1 MTFAAAHSAVG
12 TPLVTGRS
20 DGDLIVTNRSFDD
33 VSPSHGLC
41 EGLRS
46 MVVGATA
53 KRAWPG
59 TWPAPCSPPVT
70 EAPWKRFRRVSKVR
84 AMSNGVEQVRAVQV
98 ASGAAGGGDWAAD
111 LAGESAVTGRG
122 EPRRPRFF
130 ALLGTLSVLLLL
142 CGAAPALAA
151 PADTAPAASPPT
163 AQDDTAPTQAAA
175 LADFLRSDP
184 VHVTDQIPRDL
195 PRSSAAEFKKLAKR
209 TKVPTYVL
217 VLPSQSSS
225 GDRLL
230 AAVHDR
236 LGRDGLYVLV
246 DDMGVADAAAF
257 GVRAPADDASTVALY
272 ELPYDAGPL
281 LSFERFTDVIAQGSK
296 KAAERAEAAR
306 KKYGGDTGEEV
317 DEMHIDPADRDNQ
330 SFVTGIALTGVPLLI
345 LALSPYVRRY
355 VRRYVR
361 PSRRRQPQPPAPE
374 SDAGTGSGSGSEQS
388 ASLRRHFTPL
398 RIEPGVALLTA
409 GAIALTAFLLFR
421 QDTAG
426 SSPTP
431 TASDLS
437 SRVERV
443 AAGLKQDGP
452 IYSDPESP
460 QLLDAEQRG
469 ELRGRIAEFDRG
481 PVNVVLAPQL
491 SEDESGGETE
501 IFVEAVRQKMGAKGD
516 HGVYVVA
523 DPLGGTIDVVTYD
536 VRIDANL
543 VAFDIPDSIRYG
555 DDDDR
560 STDHRLGERLDDL
573 LTFLDKAPRTA
584 HPETSSL
591 GMDDAPEPVEEETL
605 SPLFSGDFWPG
616 LLVGAF
622 AAALLFGVVAALLG
636 LLRLAVPGLR
646 RAPVSTVSPDG
657 VLTFTAPP
665 APSLGYLRQAAR
677 DELNALAREFDAGAE
692 LRPSV
697 RTRVWDCL
705 DTATL
710 LAHRDPDGHV
720 DDDTTPADLAAAIIL
735 ARVGRGALVG
745 ADKPCCALNP
755 LHGPATGWRDGR
767 YSPEDQRLRTLPVCA
782 ECRVLVEV
790 QPRLAYT
797 LRLTLPGA
805 GRSGRVPYE
814 EVAGPLPA
822 IANGVPQLIRQVRE
836 YAGVQ

>member
-1 MTFAAAHSAVG
+1 MSYGVG
-12 TPLVTGRS
+12 
-20 DGDLIVTNRSFDD
+20 
-33 VSPSHGLC
+33 
-41 EGLRS
+41 
-46 MVVGATA
+46 
-53 KRAWPG
+53 
-59 TWPAPCSPPVT
+59 
-70 EAPWKRFRRVSKVR
+70 
-84 AMSNGVEQVRAVQV
+84 QVRAGQERTGEV
-98 ASGAAGGGDWAAD
+98 AVGGAGGDGAADVVAGAD
-111 LAGESAVTGRG
+111 AVAVTRGR
-122 EPRRPRFF
+122 PRRPRFF
-130 ALLGTLSVLLLL
+130 ALLATLSLLLL
-142 CGAAPALAA
+142 LGEAAPALAA
-151 PADTAPAASPPT
+151 PAASPPA
-163 AQDDTAPTQAAA
+163 AQDDPAPTQAAA

-184 VHVTDQIPRDL
+184 VHVTDQLPRDIPRSTA
-195 PRSSAAEFKKLAKR
+195 PEFKKLAKR

-257 GVRAPADDASTVALY
+257 GVRAPADDASTVTLY

-317 DEMHIDPADRDNQ
+317 DEMHIGPADRDNQ
-330 SFVTGIALTGVPLLI
+330 SFVTGIALTGVPLLV

-355 VRRYVR
+355 VRR
-361 PSRRRQPQPPAPE
+361 SRRQQQQQQRH
-374 SDAGTGSGSGSEQS
+374 S
-388 ASLRRHFTPL
+388 AAEGEPSTSPRRHFTPF
-398 RIEPGVALLTA
+398 RVEAGVALLTA
-409 GAIALTAFLLFR
+409 GAIALTAFLVFR

-460 QLLDAEQRG
+460 HLLDTGQRG
-469 ELRGRIAEFDRG
+469 ELREQIGEFDRG
-481 PVNVVLAPQL
+481 PVHVVLAPQL

-523 DPLGGTIDVVTYD
+523 DPLGGTIEVVTYD

-665 APSLGYLRQAAR
+665 APSLSYLRQAAR
-677 DELNALAREFDAGAE
+677 DELDALAREFDVAAE

-710 LAHRDPDGHV
+710 LADRDPDGHV
-720 DDDTTPADLAAAIIL
+720 DDDATPSDLAAAIVL

-790 QPRLAYT
+790 QPGLAYT

-814 EVAGPLPA
+814 EAAGPLPA

>member
-1 MTFAAAHSAVG
+1 MMYGVERAAADDGADGEKASAGQPAAEVG
-12 TPLVTGRS
+12 GARVVRGGRRWQRRQRRLGS
-20 DGDLIVTNRSFDD
+20 LAASC
-33 VSPSHGLC
+33 GLC
-41 EGLRS
+41 VPLLFGA
-46 MVVGATA
+46 GAGAATA
-53 KRAWPG
+53 VAM
-59 TWPAPCSPPVT
+59 PVST
-70 EAPWKRFRRVSKVR
+70 
-84 AMSNGVEQVRAVQV
+84 VQV
-98 ASGAAGGGDWAAD
+98 
-111 LAGESAVTGRG
+111 SA
-122 EPRRPRFF
+122 
-130 ALLGTLSVLLLL
+130 ALLS
-142 CGAAPALAA
+142 AASAA
-151 PADTAPAASPPT
+151 PADAASAGPAAPHIALRTAPRTDEPAL
-163 AQDDTAPTQAAA
+163 TQAAA
-175 LADFLRSDP
+175 LAALLRDDP
-184 VHVTDQIPRDL
+184 VHVTDQLPREIPR
-195 PRSSAAEFKKLAKR
+195 SAAPDFAKLAKR
-209 TKVPTYVL
+209 TGVPTYVL
-217 VLPSQSSS
+217 VLPDQGSNA
-225 GDRLL
+225 DRLL

-246 DDMGVADAAAF
+246 DEMGVADAAAF

-317 DEMHIDPADRDNQ
+317 DKMHIDPADRDNQ

-345 LALSPYVRRY
+345 LALSPYIRRY
-355 VRRYVR
+355 VRQ
-361 PSRRRQPQPPAPE
+361 SRRRQQHSAVGGG
-374 SDAGTGSGSGSEQS
+374 AGTGTGTGTGASSEQAS
-388 ASLRRHFTPL
+388 AYRQHFTPF
-398 RIEPGVALLTA
+398 RVEAGTALLTA
-409 GAIALTAFLLFR
+409 GAIALTAFLVFH

-426 SSPTP
+426 SSPQP

-460 QLLDAEQRG
+460 HLLDSKQRA
-469 ELRGRIAEFDRG
+469 ELRDRIAEFDRG
-481 PVNVVLAPQL
+481 PVHVVLAPQL
-491 SEDESGGETE
+491 SEDESGGESE

-523 DPLGGTIDVVTYD
+523 DPLGGSIDVVTYD

-560 STDHRLGERLDDL
+560 STDHRIGERLDDL
-573 LTFLDKAPRTA
+573 MTFLDKAPRIP

-591 GMDDAPEPVEEETL
+591 GMDDAPEPVEEDTL

-622 AAALLFGVVAALLG
+622 AAVLLFGVVAAVLG

-646 RAPVSTVSPDG
+646 RAPVSTVSPEG

-665 APSLGYLRQAAR
+665 DPSLGYLRQAAR
-677 DELNALAREFDAGAE
+677 DELDALAREFDPDAA
-692 LRPSV
+692 LRSSV

-710 LAHRDPDGHV
+710 LADRDPDGHV
-720 DDDTTPADLAAAIIL
+720 DRDTTPADLAAAIVL
-735 ARVGRGALVG
+735 ARVGRSALVG

-755 LHGPATGWRDGR
+755 LHGPASGWRDAQ
-767 YSPEDQRLRTLPVCA
+767 YAPDDQRLRTIPVCA
-782 ECRVLVEV
+782 ECRVLVGV

-805 GRSGRVPYE
+805 SRSGRVPYE
-814 EVAGPLPA
+814 EAPGPLPA
-822 IANGVPQLIRQVRE
+822 IVNGVPQLIREVRE

>member
-1 MTFAAAHSAVG
+1 MSYGVG
-12 TPLVTGRS
+12 
-20 DGDLIVTNRSFDD
+20 
-33 VSPSHGLC
+33 
-41 EGLRS
+41 
-46 MVVGATA
+46 
-53 KRAWPG
+53 
-59 TWPAPCSPPVT
+59 
-70 EAPWKRFRRVSKVR
+70 RRVSGAGSKGYEG
-84 AMSNGVEQVRAVQV
+84 AE
-98 ASGAAGGGDWAAD
+98 GAAGIPRVSRRGRRL
-111 LAGESAVTGRG
+111 LASLA
-122 EPRRPRFF
+122 
-130 ALLGTLSVLLLL
+130 TLCSVLLFAP
-142 CGAAPALAA
+142 GAGPASAAPGDAA
-151 PADTAPAASPPT
+151 PDDAAS
-163 AQDDTAPTQAAA
+163 AVEDGTAPTQAAA
-175 LADFLRSDP
+175 LADLLRSDP
-184 VHVTDQIPRDL
+184 VHVTDQLPRDL
-195 PRSSAAEFKKLAKR
+195 PRSTAPQFKKLAQR

-217 VLPSQSSS
+217 VLPSQSGS

-281 LSFERFTDVIAQGSK
+281 LSFERFTDVIALGSK

-306 KKYGGDTGEEV
+306 TKYGGDTGEEV
-317 DEMHIDPADRDNQ
+317 DEMHIDPVDRDNQ

-345 LALSPYVRRY
+345 LALSPYIRRY
-355 VRRYVR
+355 VRR
-361 PSRRRQPQPPAPE
+361 SRRRQQQHSPA
-374 SDAGTGSGSGSEQS
+374 GSGSDQS
-388 ASLRRHFTPL
+388 SAPRPHFTPF
-398 RIEPGVALLTA
+398 RVEACVALLVA
-409 GAIALTAFLLFR
+409 VAIALSAFLAFH

-426 SSPTP
+426 SSPPP

-460 QLLDAEQRG
+460 QPLDSDQQAQ
-469 ELRGRIAEFDRG
+469 LRDRIGEFDRG
-481 PVNVVLAPQL
+481 PVHVVLAPQL
-491 SEDESGGETE
+491 SEDESGGESE

-523 DPLGGTIDVVTYD
+523 DPLSGSIDVVTYD

-543 VAFDIPDSIRYG
+543 IAFDIPDSIRYG

-560 STDHRLGERLDDL
+560 STDYRLGKRLDDL
-573 LTFLDKAPRTA
+573 MTFLDKAPRTT

-591 GMDDAPEPVEEETL
+591 GMDDAPEPIEEDTL
-605 SPLFSGDFWPG
+605 PPLFSGDFWPG

-622 AAALLFGVVAALLG
+622 AATLLFGVVAAVLG

-646 RAPVSTVSPDG
+646 RTPVSTVSPEG

-665 APSLGYLRQAAR
+665 DPSLGYLRQAAR
-677 DELNALAREFDAGAE
+677 DELDALAREFDADAG
-692 LRPSV
+692 LRSAV

-710 LAHRDPDGHV
+710 LADRDPDGHV
-720 DDDTTPADLAAAIIL
+720 DRDTTPADLAAAIVL
-735 ARVGRGALVG
+735 ARVGRSALVG

-755 LHGPATGWRDGR
+755 LHGPASGWRDAQ
-767 YSPEDQRLRTLPVCA
+767 YSADEQRLRTIPVCA
-782 ECRVLVEV
+782 ECRVLVGV

-797 LRLTLPGA
+797 LRLTLPGE
-805 GRSGRVPYE
+805 GRAGRVPYE
-814 EVAGPLPA
+814 EATGPLPA
-822 IANGVPQLIRQVRE
+822 IVNGVPQLIRQVRE

>member
-1 MTFAAAHSAVG
+1 
-12 TPLVTGRS
+12 
-20 DGDLIVTNRSFDD
+20 
-33 VSPSHGLC
+33 
-41 EGLRS
+41 
-46 MVVGATA
+46 
-53 KRAWPG
+53 
-59 TWPAPCSPPVT
+59 
-70 EAPWKRFRRVSKVR
+70 
-84 AMSNGVEQVRAVQV
+84 MSNGVAQRRVAQASVARVRVARVRVARASVARVRVAQVRPV
-98 ASGAAGGGDWAAD
+98 GGVGCLAAD
-111 LAGESAVTGRG
+111 VAGRG
-122 EPRRPRFF
+122 RPQRGRFF
-130 ALLGTLSVLLLL
+130 ALLTTLCTLSLLLL
-142 CGAAPALAA
+142 LLLGGAAPALAA
-151 PADTAPAASPPT
+151 PAEKDG
-163 AQDDTAPTQAAA
+163 TAPTQAAA
-175 LADFLRSDP
+175 LAGLLRSDP
-184 VHVTDQIPRDL
+184 VHVTDQLPREIPRSTA
-195 PRSSAAEFKKLAKR
+195 PEFKKLAKR

-217 VLPSQSSS
+217 VLPSQNNG

-281 LSFERFTDVIAQGSK
+281 LSFERFTDVIALGSK

-306 KKYGGDTGEEV
+306 EKYSGDNGEEV
-317 DEMHIDPADRDNQ
+317 DKMHIGPTDRDNQ
-330 SFVTGIALTGVPLLI
+330 SFATGIALTGVPLLI
-345 LALSPYVRRY
+345 LALSPYIRRY
-355 VRRYVR
+355 VRR
-361 PSRRRQPQPPAPE
+361 SRSRQQQHHHHHSGPE
-374 SDAGTGSGSGSEQS
+374 SGDGRGSGSGSGSGSEQLG
-388 ASLRRHFTPL
+388 ASRRYFTPF
-398 RIEPGVALLTA
+398 RVEIGVAVLAA
-409 GAIALTAFLLFR
+409 GAVALSAFLAFH

-426 SSPTP
+426 SSPRP
-431 TASDLS
+431 IASDLS

-443 AAGLKQDGP
+443 AAGLKQGGP

-460 QLLDAEQRG
+460 HLLDSKQRS
-469 ELRGRIAEFDRG
+469 ELRGRISEFGRG
-481 PVNVVLAPQL
+481 PVHVVLAPQL

-501 IFVEAVRQKMGAKGD
+501 IFVEAVRQKLGAKGD

-523 DPLGGTIDVVTYD
+523 DPLGGSIDVVTYD

-573 LTFLDKAPRTA
+573 ITFLDKAPRTA

-622 AAALLFGVVAALLG
+622 AAALLFVVVASVLG

-646 RAPVSTVSPDG
+646 QAPVSTVSPDG

-665 APSLGYLRQAAR
+665 NPSLGYLRQTAR
-677 DELNALAREFDAGAE
+677 DELDALAREFDAEAT
-692 LRPSV
+692 LRAAV

-710 LAHRDPDGHV
+710 LADRDPDGHV
-720 DDDTTPADLAAAIIL
+720 DDDTAPADLAAAIVL

-755 LHGPATGWRDGR
+755 LHGPASGWRDAQ
-767 YSPEDQRLRTLPVCA
+767 YSPDEQRLRTIPVCA
-782 ECRVLVEV
+782 ECRVRVGV
-790 QPRLAYT
+790 QPRLAWT

-805 GRSGRVPYE
+805 SRSGRVPYE
-814 EVAGPLPA
+814 EAAGPLPA
-822 IANGVPQLIRQVRE
+822 IVNGVPQLIREVRE